1 MRRYILPLAIV
12 LLCTNLNGQSF
23 ILNQLFQPSIRINT
37 LYNHDFNFLNKDQL
51 QTGQVNINCIIPIK
65 SQLSLKVK
73 WKKMLELPF
82 KKQPLKRAAKF
93 RAYQIFWN
101 FRPKSMYLNLAY
113 KDSLQNHPFSSD
125 GHFTYGVSTGITGIH
140 FIAKPMK
147 KQFKLLFY
155 SLTVGMME
163 DQQSIES
170 FRIPTIT
177 ALVGFAHMKSLTFYW
192 YYGLYFSYDNGQF
205 IPAPFFGIQAKLNKR
220 LWLNITLPV
229 QMRLAWKLSNKLK
242 VDFTVGLS
250 GFSTAFGFQN
260 STNGD
265 WNRYVLGDFRVRAG
279 LNFNIK
285 LSAQSTLYLEGGS
298 FVYQLPSFRGEQPPF
313 ETPEL
318 SPSVYGGV
326 SLFYAFKKSLLGSAI
341 DGIIAF

>member
-1 MRRYILPLAIV
+1 M
-12 LLCTNLNGQSF
+12 NGQSF

-37 LYNHDFNFLNKDQL
+37 LYNHDFNFLHKDQL
-51 QTGQVNINCIIPIK
+51 HVGQASINCIIPIK
-65 SQLSLKVK
+65 SQLGLKVK

-101 FRPKSMYLNLAY
+101 FRPKAMYLNLNY
-113 KDSLQNHPFSSD
+113 RDSLQNHPFRPE
-125 GHFTYGVSTGITGIH
+125 GHFTYGLSTGITGIH
-140 FIAKPMK
+140 LLVKPMK
-147 KQFKLLFY
+147 RQFKLLFY
-155 SLTVGMME
+155 SVTVGLME
-163 DQQSIES
+163 DQRSIEQ
-170 FRIPTIT
+170 FRIPTFT

-229 QMRLAWKLSNKLK
+229 QIRFAWKLSSRFK
-242 VDFTVGLS
+242 VDLTVGLS
-250 GFSTAFGFQN
+250 GFSTAFSYQN
-260 STNGD
+260 SANTE
-265 WNRYVLGDFRVRAG
+265 WKRYVLGDFRVRAG

-285 LSAQSTLYLEGGS
+285 LSPQSTLYLEGGS
-298 FVYQLPSFRGEQPPF
+298 FVFQLPNFRGDQAPF
-313 ETPEL
+313 EAPEL
-318 SPSVYGGV
+318 SPSIYGGV
-326 SLFYAFKKSLLGSAI
+326 SLFYAFKKSLLGSAV